1 MIKRQIALNLIKQA
15 KKMPV
20 VSVTGPRQSGKTTL
34 VKSIFPQYAY
44 TNLENP
50 SVRDYAQNHPQEF
63 LTQANHL
70 IIDEAQRVPDLF
82 SYIQTIVDESSQRR
96 FILTGSQNFLLS
108 KNISQSLAG
117 RTSIFKLLPFSLFEL
132 QSTKYQKSSWFQY
145 AYTGFYPRL
154 YQKNIKPES
163 WYPDYIE
170 SYLQRDVRQ
179 LSEITKLSSFL
190 KFLKL
195 CAGRIGQIVN
205 YQSLANDCDISP
217 NTAKAWLSVLEASY
231 IIFTLEPYYK
241 NLNKRLI
248 KSPKLYF
255 YDSGLAC
262 SLLGIISA
270 DQIKQHYL
278 RGEIFESLI
287 ISELIK
293 ANLNSQKRR
302 EFYFFKDKSS
312 HEVDLVFES
321 ALSTLNLIEIKSSS
335 TVNSGFFK
343 QLNYLSQLIKPAKTN
358 RFLITA
364 GPDKYLRADTQLIP
378 WHQAYTILC

>member
-1 MIKRQIALNLIKQA
+1 
-15 KKMPV
+15 MPV
-20 VSVTGPRQSGKTTL
+20 ISVTGPRQSGKTTL
-34 VKSIFPQYAY
+34 VKSVFPQYTY
-44 TNLENP
+44 VNLENP
-50 SVRDYAQNHPQEF
+50 STRDYAQNHPQEF

-70 IIDEAQRVPDLF
+70 IIDEVQRVPDLF
-82 SYIQTIVDESSQRR
+82 SYIQTVVDESSQRR

-117 RTSIFKLLPFSLFEL
+117 RTSIFKLLPFSLSEL
-132 QSTKYQKSSWFQY
+132 QSTKYQKSGWLQY

-170 SYLQRDVRQ
+170 TYLQRDVRQ
-179 LSEITKLSSFL
+179 LSEIAKLSSFL

-205 YQSLANDCDISP
+205 YQSLANNCDISP

-255 YDSGLAC
+255 YDPGLAC
-262 SLLGIISA
+262 SLLGITGS

-287 ISELIK
+287 ISEVIK

-302 EFYFFKDKSS
+302 SFYFFKDRSG

-321 ALSTLNLIEIKSSS
+321 PLSTLNLIEIKSST
-335 TVNSGFFK
+335 TVNSDFFQ
-343 QLNYLSQLIKPAKTN
+343 QLNYLSRLIKPAKAS

-378 WHQAYTILC
+378 WHQAHTILC